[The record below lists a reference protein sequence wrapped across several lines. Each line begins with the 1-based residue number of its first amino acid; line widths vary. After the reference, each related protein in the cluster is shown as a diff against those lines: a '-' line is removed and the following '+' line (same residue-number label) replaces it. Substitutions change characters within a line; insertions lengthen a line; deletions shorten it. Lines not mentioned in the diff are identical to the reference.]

1 MSNTI
6 TFTGLASGMDTAS
19 WVEALV
25 NIKKST
31 LNSLTTK
38 QSKLSTQQSAVS
50 SIQSSFN
57 SLRTSLEKITDSKFG
72 GTFDLFAKT
81 KTSSTA
87 DSFVSASSS
96 SGAATG
102 SYELSVKQLA
112 TATVAMADA
121 SALALKEESLMSSI
135 SSDVAALA
143 DGKTLSFN
151 IYAGGVKHNI
161 EVGKDDKVSDVLDKI
176 NGIDGIN
183 ASISGGK
190 VSISSDDGVD
200 VVIGSST
207 DSLNIAKDFALL
219 KNENGNY
226 ESFHNLTIASSSDK
240 IAEVLGETAQGSFTI
255 GDAEFTIDE
264 NTTFDDLIAEIN
276 SSEDAGVTAAF
287 DKTTGQLSFTA
298 KTNGS
303 FNINIEKGSSDFTD
317 LLGFTS
323 TNSETGV
330 TALNSQELGS
340 FAIFSIDGDTKISSS
355 NAVTSDIS
363 GIKGVTFNLHKVSD
377 EDNPTTTIKVSQDTS
392 DLLSAVKDFIEKYNS
407 TLDLVDKET
416 ASDGD
421 LYGDTTL
428 NSIRNSLRSAS
439 TAKDAG
445 ASVYNMLSQIGIS
458 TGAASSDISKLSD
471 HLELDEK
478 KFLEAFESN
487 PDAVKNLL
495 IGSDNNTGVLTKLE
509 NTVEQSLKSN
519 GYFTT
524 RNNSIDKQITN
535 LKTSISNENLKID
548 AYQAR
553 LEKQFQNLESMV
565 SSFQSSYNS
574 VLSMI

>member
-535 LKTSISNENLKID
+535 LKTSISNEKLKID

-565 SSFQSSYNS
+565 SSSQSSYNS

>member
-565 SSFQSSYNS
+565 SSSQSSYNS

>member
-25 NIKKST
+25 NIKKTS
-31 LNSLTTK
+31 LNNLTAK
-38 QSKLSTQQSAVS
+38 QNKLSTQQSAVS

-57 SLRTSLEKITDSKFG
+57 SLRTNIEKITDSKFG
-72 GTFDLFAKT
+72 GSFDLFAKT
-81 KTSSTA
+81 KTSSSDEA
-87 DSFVSASSS
+87 FVSASSTY
-96 SGAATG
+96 GAETG

-112 TATVAMADA
+112 SSTVAMGDA
-121 SALALKEESLMSSI
+121 SALSLKADSLISSI
-135 SSDVAALA
+135 SSDVAALG
-143 DGKTLSFN
+143 DDETLSFN
-151 IYAGGVKHNI
+151 VYADGIKHSI
-161 EVGKDDKVSDVLDKI
+161 EVGKNDKVSDVLDKI
-176 NGIDGIN
+176 SNIDGIS
-183 ASISGGK
+183 ASISDGK
-190 VSISSDDGVD
+190 VSITSEEGVD
-200 VVIGSST
+200 IVIGSST
-207 DSLNIAKDFALL
+207 DSFNIAKDFALL
-219 KNENGNY
+219 KNVDGSY
-226 ESFHNLTIASSSDK
+226 ESFHNLSIASSSDK
-240 IAEVLGETAQGSFTI
+240 IADVLGESSKGTFTI

-264 NTTFDDLIAEIN
+264 NTTFDDIIAEIN
-276 SSEDAGVTAAF
+276 GKEESGVTVAF
-287 DKTTGQLSFTA
+287 DKTTGQMSFTA

-303 FNINIEKGSSDFTD
+303 FNINIEKGTSDFTD

-323 TNSETGV
+323 TDSETG
-330 TALNSQELGS
+330 TTTLNSQELGS

-355 NAVTSDIS
+355 NSVTSDIS
-363 GIKGVTFNLHKVSD
+363 GIKGVTFNLNKISD
-377 EDNPTTTIKVSQDTS
+377 EDNPTTTIKVSQDTT
-392 DLLSAVKDFIEKYNS
+392 DLLSAVKGFIEQYNS
-407 TLDLVDKET
+407 TLDLIDEKTSANGE
-416 ASDGD
+416 

-428 NSIRNSLRSAS
+428 NSLRSTLRSTS

-445 ASVYNMLSQIGIS
+445 ASVYTMLSQIGIS
-458 TGAASSDISKLSD
+458 TGAASSDISKLSE

-478 KFLEAFESN
+478 KFLNAFESN

-495 IGSDNNTGVLTKLE
+495 IGSSDNVGVLTKLE

-524 RNNSIDKQITN
+524 RNNSIDKQITT

-565 SSFQSSYNS
+565 ASFQSSYNS